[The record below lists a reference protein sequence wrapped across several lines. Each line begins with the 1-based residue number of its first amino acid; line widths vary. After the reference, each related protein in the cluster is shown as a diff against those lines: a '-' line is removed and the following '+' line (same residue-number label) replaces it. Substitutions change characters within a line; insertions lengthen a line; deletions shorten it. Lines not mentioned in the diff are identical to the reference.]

1 MIFSIIRISIN
12 LIAIL
17 RYKYL
22 QRFFIQRN
30 IIFKDLIKLI
40 LDNNNINKLFL
51 ILKDDI
57 THTYIGKYYIYIWF
71 RFSVQNN
78 YRKYIIIIDYNR
90 VSVYKIR
97 YYVIIIFHSYS
108 YLLQWK
114 INHTFLFISTT
125 LFVWKKGI

>member
-1 MIFSIIRISIN
+1 MLITVMIAQHWKQRIFVIFSIIRISNN

-51 ILKDDI
+51 ILTDDI
-57 THTYIGKYYIYIWF
+57 THTYIGKYYIYI
-71 RFSVQNN
+71 
-78 YRKYIIIIDYNR
+78 
-90 VSVYKIR
+90 
-97 YYVIIIFHSYS
+97 
-108 YLLQWK
+108 
-114 INHTFLFISTT
+114 
-125 LFVWKKGI
+125 